1 MIIPAYNA
9 QDTIADAVGSALAQT
24 VRESEVLVVDDA
36 STDATAARVAEL
48 ARADA
53 RVHLLRHAKNRGA
66 GASRNTGLDAAR
78 GQWLAPVDADDA
90 LEPERFERLCAEAE
104 ATHADLIADNML
116 FDDGDGAAPEYAWAP
131 GVLARAS
138 PLTVAAL
145 VESDMPRNGICS
157 FGYLKPVMRRD
168 FLERHRLRYDE
179 RLFMTE
185 DFHLFV
191 SAVLAGGR
199 FGLVDWAGYR
209 YRRRAGSLSRA
220 PERFE
225 RNLSAAIEGSRRL
238 RERAR
243 QAGALEEAALLRR
256 HRIGI
261 EIALWL
267 SRVRRT
273 VRRRRWGVLWQELS
287 VMPPHPAEV
296 LRVVAAR
303 LAAGARHTP
312 TAQPRAGV
320 RSPSGRSQARAPV

>member
-1 MIIPAYNA
+1 MIIPAFNA
-9 QDTIADAVGSALAQT
+9 QDTIDEAVGSALAQT
-24 VRESEVLVVDDA
+24 LREIEVIVVDDA

-48 ARADA
+48 ARAEP
-53 RVHLLRHAKNRGA
+53 RLRLLRHPKNRGA

-78 GQWLAPVDADDA
+78 GQWVAPVDADDA

-104 ATHADLIADNML
+104 AADADLIADNML
-116 FDDGDGAAPEYAWAP
+116 FDDGDGATPEYAWSP

-138 PLTVAAL
+138 PLDVAAL
-145 VESDMPRNGICS
+145 VGSDMPRNGMCS
-157 FGYLKPVMRRD
+157 FGYLKPAMRRD
-168 FLERHRLRYDE
+168 FLARHGLRYDE
-179 RLFMTE
+179 QLFMTE

-199 FGLVDWAGYR
+199 FCLLDWPGYR

-225 RNLSAAIEGSRRL
+225 RNLLAAVEGSRRL
-238 RERAR
+238 RERAK
-243 QAGALEEAALLRR
+243 QAGALKEAALLRR

-261 EIALWL
+261 EMSLWL
-267 SRVRRT
+267 GKVGRA
-273 VRRRRWGVLWQELS
+273 VRRRRWGVLWHELS
-287 VMPPHPAEV
+287 VMPPHPVEL

-312 TAQPRAGV
+312 TAQPLAPV
-320 RSPSGRSQARAPV
+320 RTPSGRSRARAPV